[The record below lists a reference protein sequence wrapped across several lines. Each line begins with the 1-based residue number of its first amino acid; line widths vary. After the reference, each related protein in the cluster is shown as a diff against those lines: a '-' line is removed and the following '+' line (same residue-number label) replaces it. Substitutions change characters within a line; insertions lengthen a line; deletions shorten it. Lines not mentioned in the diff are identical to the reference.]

1 MERAQAL
8 RDRCFDA
15 SAAVLRRTRV
25 LALTAADWLLSKA
38 LAHARASPSIIAIGT
53 EQGQLQLYDLATAQA
68 TLHACRWR
76 ARARALPRCA
86 LHGGRCTLDGWFVPR
101 ARAGTGLATR
111 GCAAHSR
118 RARVVPRTP
127 AAALRRIAGRSAA
140 ERSRSRP
147 VRLRQMRRVPAQLW
161 QGVSPVRLRQVCAE
175 LRVLSSPV
183 RGVQWVR

>member
-1 MERAQAL
+1 M
-8 RDRCFDA
+8 
-15 SAAVLRRTRV
+15 

-76 ARARALPRCA
+76 ARSLARCPVCA
-86 LHGGRCTLDGWFVPR
+86 LHGGRCMLVGWFVPR

-111 GCAAHSR
+111 GCAAHCR

-140 ERSRSRP
+140 
-147 VRLRQMRRVPAQLW
+147 
-161 QGVSPVRLRQVCAE
+161 
-175 LRVLSSPV
+175 
-183 RGVQWVR
+183 

>member
-1 MERAQAL
+1 MRA
-8 RDRCFDA
+8 
-15 SAAVLRRTRV
+15 AALRRTRV

-68 TLHACRWR
+68 FPPAAG
-76 ARARALPRCA
+76 ARVLARCPVCA
-86 LHGGRCTLDGWFVPR
+86 LHGARCTFVGWFVPR

-118 RARVVPRTP
+118 RARVVPRKP

-147 VRLRQMRRVPAQLW
+147 VRLRQMRRVPAHLW

-175 LRVLSSPV
+175 LRVLSSPI